1 MSTGS
6 ANPPLS
12 RHLARLAAFA
22 GLGALAACAAAA
34 PPVAAVAPA
43 TSPPAQRTAGLRTI
57 PPCPDDVAATLTS
70 GLTVHFD
77 GAAADDPDVCIQSW
91 ESRTHRYYLGFWGNG
106 RFREGTPEQRQAIID
121 ALKAPVGTSIQ
132 FDLHRKTRLALWK
145 SATVQHV
152 ENEPLLVGDKPR
164 PTVKLRVVLHDSLGR
179 DAVNAESLYWI
190 DRATGVPLRKEIV
203 TRMADGETWHTTIW
217 QVRALQDEG

>member
-1 MSTGS
+1 MRTAS
-6 ANPPLS
+6 ADTPF
-12 RHLARLAAFA
+12 RRRLARLAALPCLA
-22 GLGALAACAAAA
+22 ALAACANAA
-34 PPVAAVAPA
+34 PPVAAVAPP
-43 TSPPAQRTAGLRTI
+43 SPAQRVAGMRTI

-77 GAAADDPDVCIQSW
+77 GAAADDPDVCIQRW
-91 ESRTHRYYLGFWGNG
+91 DSRTHRYYLGFWGNG
-106 RFREGTPEQRQAIID
+106 RFREGTPEQRQAIVA
-121 ALKAPVGTSIQ
+121 ALRAPVGTAIQ
-132 FDLHRKTRLALWK
+132 FDLRRKTRLALWG

-152 ENEPLLVGDKPR
+152 DNERLLVGDKPR

-179 DAVNAESLYWI
+179 EAVKAESLYWI

-217 QVRALQDEG
+217 QVRALHDES